1 MKEVLLGERIKLCR
15 PICNSETAEA
25 IYTVI
30 NKCKEAF
37 IPWLGWGTNY
47 RKEDALSFLETADI
61 DWNNNSQFV
70 YAIYLEN
77 TFIGLVSVLNVAW
90 QHKRAE
96 IGYWLDTN
104 YTGNGY
110 MTEAVNM
117 IEKELFDNGFNR
129 IVIYTDVLNVKSA
142 KIPQTLGYKLEGIL
156 RQDTPAAA
164 GPPRIV
170 RLKLRTKLSY
180 PLKFCTRFRQLSAP
194 DITS

>member
-1 MKEVLLGERIKLCR
+1 MKEVLFGERIKLCR

-96 IGYWLDTN
+96 IFYLVFPPIYDEEPMQN
-104 YTGNGY
+104 
-110 MTEAVNM
+110 
-117 IEKELFDNGFNR
+117 IFLEKFPCVQDHVAFP
-129 IVIYTDVLNVKSA
+129 NV
-142 KIPQTLGYKLEGIL
+142 PTV
-156 RQDTPAAA
+156 
-164 GPPRIV
+164 PP
-170 RLKLRTKLSY
+170 L
-180 PLKFCTRFRQLSAP
+180 
-194 DITS
+194 

>member
-1 MKEVLLGERIKLCR
+1 MTLIYREEYYERSTFGERIKLCR

-117 IEKELFDNGFNR
+117 IEKSYLTTVSTVLLF
-129 IVIYTDVLNVKSA
+129 I
-142 KIPQTLGYKLEGIL
+142 
-156 RQDTPAAA
+156 
-164 GPPRIV
+164 
-170 RLKLRTKLSY
+170 RT
-180 PLKFCTRFRQLSAP
+180 F
-194 DITS
+194 

>member
-15 PICNSETAEA
+15 LICNSETAEA

-156 RQDTPAAA
+156 RQDIYSEPN
-164 GPPRIV
+164 
-170 RLKLRTKLSY
+170 K
-180 PLKFCTRFRQLSAP
+180 RFRDRNVFSKLKSEYNVKK
-194 DITS
+194 